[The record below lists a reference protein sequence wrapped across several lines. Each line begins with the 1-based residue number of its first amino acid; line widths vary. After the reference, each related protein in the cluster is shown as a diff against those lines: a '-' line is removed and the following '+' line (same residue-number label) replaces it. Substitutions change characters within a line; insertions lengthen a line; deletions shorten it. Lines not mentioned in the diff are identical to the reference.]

1 MSSGGRRPDAL
12 EGSRPPVAVVKP
24 LPPRPL
30 GWHAASRVVRVEG
43 PLGAGLSPVDTHY
56 VRLAGPPDSEPRPTL
71 LLIHGFLVSS
81 FSWRHQIEALGT
93 QFDVVAPCLMG
104 FGWSERAVGDYTLDA
119 LGRFL
124 LRFMDALGIERAHV
138 CGNSLGGALGLW
150 MAHAAPERVD
160 RLVLVNSLALAGGV
174 PELPAQL
181 TSPWVAPIA
190 RLFVRPTL
198 ARLGLR
204 ALAYRGIPVDSGYL
218 AGFRP
223 PFEDPRSIPIALQV
237 ARGLPAAA
245 AHVDAL
251 LDGLPH
257 ETLVV
262 QGTGDRLLSAK
273 TGLKIARRLPA
284 ARLVSFDASG
294 HCPHEEEP
302 ERFNALMR
310 SFLVKVIPKSG
321 G

>member
-1 MSSGGRRPDAL
+1 MSASAPGRRFRGRARGGGAAATV
-12 EGSRPPVAVVKP
+12 EGP
-24 LPPRPL
+24 LPLSPL
-30 GWHAASRVVRVEG
+30 GWHGSSRVVCVDAPPG
-43 PLGAGLSPVDTHY
+43 SGLSPVDTHY
-56 VRLAGPPDSEPRPTL
+56 VRVAGPPGAQTRPTL

-81 FSWRHQIEALGT
+81 FSWRHQIEALGAE
-93 QFDVVAPCLMG
+93 FDVIAPCLMG
-104 FGWSERAVGDYTLDA
+104 FGWSERPAGDYSLDA

-124 LRFMDALGIERAHV
+124 LRFMDALAIPRAHV

-150 MAHAAPERVD
+150 MAHEAPERVE
-160 RLVLVNSLALAGGV
+160 RLVLVNSLALAGG
-174 PELPAQL
+174 LPDLPTQL
-181 TSPWVAPIA
+181 TSPWVAPLA

-198 ARLGLR
+198 ARIGLQ

-223 PFEDPRSIPIALQV
+223 PFEDPRSVPIALEV

-245 AHVDAL
+245 AHVDSL
-251 LDGLPH
+251 LEGLRH

-262 QGTGDRLLSAK
+262 QGTGDRLLSARS
-273 TGLKIARRLPA
+273 GLKIARRIPD
-284 ARLVSFDASG
+284 ARLVSFDGSG

-310 SFLVKVIPKSG
+310 SFLVG
-321 G
+321 GG